1 MKKIFVYLGL
11 LLILIIPCFAGS
23 VSISQQEL
31 SFDKV
36 YVQGYAEQQLAITAD
51 NENALEVIPIIPNN
65 LKEWVI
71 IEQHTTLFVSKEK
84 PLSLTIIIS
93 PKSRAAGI
101 YEGGLT
107 LYIKNPIAPLID
119 KGREITL
126 EIPIHIELTDEKI
139 EKIDIY
145 KVQPLDTE
153 PLYPLHIFVKSKN
166 SGNQPA
172 SLTVDIAV
180 DNMQFQR
187 IASLNPTQ
195 EDFFVTV
202 DNLTLLEGIHN
213 ASVRIR
219 AGDSEIINEKSS
231 FTIRQRNS
239 LLRKGTLVDLQS
251 LKKAAVASSIPVEA
265 IFKNAGELTVEC
277 TLQVDVYHEN
287 VLITALRSDK
297 KYCVTGKSTLLN
309 TSFNPSELGSYV
321 LAGKVFYDTT
331 VSDELDYSLDVVSA
345 DKITNAVPLAM
356 SPYIV
361 FILIILLL
369 YITRSVLKKK
379 LISKKHGAR
388 IHN

>member
-11 LLILIIPCFAGS
+11 LLMLIIPCFAGS
-23 VSISQQEL
+23 VSIFPQEI

-36 YVQGYAEQQLAITAD
+36 YVQGYAEQQLTITAD
-51 NENALEVIPIIPNN
+51 NENALEVIPIISDD
-65 LKEWVI
+65 LKEMVI
-71 IEQHTTLFVSKEK
+71 IKPSITLLVSKEK
-84 PLSLTIIIS
+84 PLSLTIAIY
-93 PKSRAAGI
+93 PKSRTAGK
-101 YEGGLT
+101 YEGSLT

-119 KGREITL
+119 KDREIIL
-126 EIPIHIELTDEKI
+126 EIPVYIELTDEKI

-145 KVQPLDTE
+145 KVQLLDTE

-166 SGNQPA
+166 SGNQPV

-180 DNMQFQR
+180 DNKELQR
-187 IASLNPTQ
+187 TISLNPTQ
-195 EDFFVTV
+195 EDFFVSA

-213 ASVRIR
+213 ASVRIL

-239 LLRKGTLVDLQS
+239 LLRKGTLVNLRS

-277 TLQVDVYHEN
+277 TLQVDVYQEN
-287 VLITALRSDK
+287 VLITTLRSDK

-309 TSFNPSELGSYV
+309 TSFNPSELGSYHLV
-321 LAGKVFYDTT
+321 GKVFYDTT
-331 VSDELDYSLDVVSA
+331 VSDEVLYSLDVVSA
-345 DKITNAVPLAM
+345 DKITSAVPLAM

-369 YITRSVLKKK
+369 YITRLVLKKK
-379 LISKKHGAR
+379 LIKKHGAR